1 MSRSDLADTHC
12 PVSRAIERVG
22 DPWVL
27 MILREMFMGRRR
39 FDDMQRLT
47 GASPHILSQR
57 LKRMCADGIL
67 EKRAYSERPVRY
79 EYHLTEKGRDLW
91 PVIIMLKS
99 WSDKWLGTQGMVE
112 LQHKSC
118 GNRIIPKVTCP
129 ECAEPLDARQISVD
143 IDPALLAENR
153 ARRAKDLQGEGH
165 ERDTASEQNKS
176 RRRHR

>member
-1 MSRSDLADTHC
+1 MSRNDLADTLC

-39 FDDMQRLT
+39 FEDMQRLT
-47 GASPHILSQR
+47 GASPHVLSQR
-57 LKRMCADGIL
+57 LKRLCADGIL
-67 EKRAYSERPVRY
+67 EKRAYSHRPVRY

-112 LQHKSC
+112 LLHNTC
-118 GNRIIPKVTCP
+118 GKRMVPKVTCP
-129 ECAEPLDARQISVD
+129 ECTETLDARQISVD

-153 ARRAKDLQGEGH
+153 ARRAKDVQGDGH
-165 ERDTASEQNKS
+165 ERNKPFDQNEP
-176 RRRHR
+176 